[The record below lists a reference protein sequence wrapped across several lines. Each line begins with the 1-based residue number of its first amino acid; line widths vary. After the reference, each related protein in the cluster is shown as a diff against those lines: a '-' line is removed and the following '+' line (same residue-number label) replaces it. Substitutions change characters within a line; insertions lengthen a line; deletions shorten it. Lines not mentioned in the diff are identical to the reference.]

1 MQNTAEFYQYE
12 TIKIDFCLSYCG
24 ETPIPLA
31 ENEVIEAQISTV
43 DLQPIASFD
52 VDIIDRSKGMFSIIY
67 NGVLE
72 PADYICNIFF
82 IHPQHGQI
90 QRIASP
96 TFDLVILPSPTIPSG
111 LGG

>member
-12 TIKIDFCLSYCG
+12 TIKIDFCLSYCSG
-24 ETPIPLA
+24 EPIALA
-31 ENEVIEAQISTV
+31 EDEVIEAQISTV

-52 VDIIDRSKGMFSIIY
+52 VDISDRSKGMFSIIY

-82 IHPQHGQI
+82 IHPQQGQI